1 MSNKTTG
8 ARVLAEM
15 LDAYDTDH
23 VFMVPAVL
31 RRSMAE
37 MEKRTSIKIVHTHG
51 EKSAAYMADGYA
63 RVAGKPGVCM
73 AQQVGALN
81 LAAGLRDAH
90 LANSPVI
97 AMTGGSKPNQRYK
110 NLYQEADD
118 LPAFTPYTKL
128 NVAIE
133 DVERFPDLVSRAF
146 REATSGCPGPVHL
159 QFQGQEGEIDAQ
171 EGVEVDEAAVEHLLA
186 VLARVV
192 DKPDGI
198 VREGGNTFVSDRTS
212 WTADDLR
219 AATAANRT
227 TTTTDDR
234 VSVHLL
240 YVAGSHADEDGQTN
254 AIGLAYSASTAAL
267 FPQRWQGVASLLGSA
282 RAIERAV
289 LVHELGH
296 LLGLVN
302 IGYESDVDHED
313 PDHPGHSS
321 NRGSVMFHAIET
333 TLIGQ
338 VFDGPPPNTFDDA
351 DRSDLEGLRT
361 GRL

>member
-1 MSNKTTG
+1 MRTRR
-8 ARVLAEM
+8 A
-15 LDAYDTDH
+15 TDH
-23 VFMVPAVL
+23 VAV
-31 RRSMAE
+31 A
-37 MEKRTSIKIVHTHG
+37 V
-51 EKSAAYMADGYA
+51 
-63 RVAGKPGVCM
+63 
-73 AQQVGALN
+73 
-81 LAAGLRDAH
+81 LAAGLVLSACASDDAPP
-90 LANSPVI
+90 LDEVPVTGDTSTPTPDAPTADPTTSSPTPSP
-97 AMTGGSKPNQRYK
+97 TGAPSSPPPPASPTTGQPTSESPPASPSETA
-110 NLYQEADD
+110 LTPADD
-118 LPAFTPYTKL
+118 AGGVGTNARALLRRDRPT
-128 NVAIE
+128 
-133 DVERFPDLVSRAF
+133 LV
-146 REATSGCPGPVHL
+146 L
-159 QFQGQEGEIDAQ
+159 EIDAQ

-282 RAIERAV
+282 QAIERAV

-302 IGYESDVDHED
+302 IGYESDIDHED
-313 PDHPGHSS
+313 PEHPGHSS
-321 NRGSVMFHAIET
+321 NRGSAMFHAIET